1 MSNRRTPP
9 VVANTTPYYDSWV
22 SASSPKFPP
31 TWPNRL
37 PFHYGWVI
45 LAASSLAMF
54 ASGPGQTFTVSV
66 FVDPIMEDRGW
77 SRSLVAGLYT
87 VGSLTAAF
95 AMPFVGRL
103 LDRYGARVVLVGV
116 GVLFGLAA
124 IFMSRVEH
132 PLELYIGFT
141 ALRILGQGSLSMI
154 PTTLVAIWFIRM
166 RGRAI
171 ALTAL
176 GAIVSQATLPP
187 LLHVL
192 ISHVGWRDAW
202 QVLAVLIWGIVL
214 VPVVLL
220 VRRSPESVGL
230 RPVGEEGPS
239 GRSGAETRRVEND
252 FTLAQARRTL
262 AFWLLLFAGSSHA
275 LISTALIF
283 HQVSLITS
291 NGLSETVATSVFSVM
306 APLNLVGTFVA
317 GFLLDRLPGRYLLAA
332 GQAILALAMLLS
344 FNISSIWLPFVYGA
358 LLGFSGG
365 FLNITI
371 AVIMPNYYGRS
382 YLGSIRGVATMA
394 MVGAAALGPFPF
406 GLLFDITDSYK
417 IPVLV
422 FLALPA
428 LCAVAALKARPP
440 RIQEPG

>member
-1 MSNRRTPP
+1 
-9 VVANTTPYYDSWV
+9 
-22 SASSPKFPP
+22 
-31 TWPNRL
+31 
-37 PFHYGWVI
+37 
-45 LAASSLAMF
+45 MF

-66 FVDPIMEDRGW
+66 FVDPIMEERGW

-87 VGSLTAAF
+87 LGSLTAAF
-95 AMPFVGRL
+95 AMPFVGFL
-103 LDRYGARVVLVGV
+103 LDRYGARVVLAGV

-124 IFMSRVEH
+124 MFMSRVEH
-132 PLELYIGFT
+132 PLELYIGF
-141 ALRILGQGSLSMI
+141 AAIRILGQGSLSMI
-154 PTTLVAIWFIRM
+154 PTTLVAVWFIRM

-171 ALTAL
+171 ALTSL
-176 GAIVSQATLPP
+176 GIVASQATLPP

-202 QVLAVLIWGIVL
+202 QVLAVLIWGVVL

-220 VRRSPESVGL
+220 VRRSPESLGL
-230 RPVGEEGPS
+230 RPVEEARSEEGPS
-239 GRSGAETRRVEND
+239 GQVDAGTRRVETD
-252 FTLAQARRTL
+252 FTLKQAMRTL
-262 AFWLLLFAGSSHA
+262 AFWLLMFAGASHA
-275 LISTALIF
+275 LISTALVF

-306 APLNLVGTFVA
+306 APLGLVGTFAA
-317 GFLLDRLPGRYLLAA
+317 GFLVDRLPGRYLLAA
-332 GQAILALAMLLS
+332 GQGVLAIAMLLS
-344 FNISSIWLPFVYGA
+344 FNMSSIWIPFVYGA

-365 FLNITI
+365 FLNTTLV
-371 AVIMPNYYGRS
+371 VIMPNYYGRS
-382 YLGSIRGVATMA
+382 YLGSIRGVATMG

-406 GLLFDITDSYK
+406 GLLFDATDSYK

-440 RIQEPG
+440 RIQKAG

>member
-132 PLELYIGFT
+132 PQELYIGFT

-202 QVLAVLIWGIVL
+202 QVLAVLIWV
-214 VPVVLL
+214 
-220 VRRSPESVGL
+220 
-230 RPVGEEGPS
+230 
-239 GRSGAETRRVEND
+239 
-252 FTLAQARRTL
+252 
-262 AFWLLLFAGSSHA
+262 
-275 LISTALIF
+275 
-283 HQVSLITS
+283 
-291 NGLSETVATSVFSVM
+291 
-306 APLNLVGTFVA
+306 
-317 GFLLDRLPGRYLLAA
+317 
-332 GQAILALAMLLS
+332 
-344 FNISSIWLPFVYGA
+344 
-358 LLGFSGG
+358 
-365 FLNITI
+365 
-371 AVIMPNYYGRS
+371 
-382 YLGSIRGVATMA
+382 
-394 MVGAAALGPFPF
+394 
-406 GLLFDITDSYK
+406 
-417 IPVLV
+417 
-422 FLALPA
+422 
-428 LCAVAALKARPP
+428 
-440 RIQEPG
+440 